1 MSSFIE
7 SVASTVE
14 TTTFDAAL
22 IEHAYTHM
30 ADAMSVLDAA
40 ELNAVEM
47 RQRVITRI
55 MDDMRVRMAV
65 PMAQFLKGNSKTNT
79 ARAEIKTLFE
89 AFTAD
94 GILGDISPST
104 ASVYASSYWLC
115 FENGIPF
122 DLNARDKKSKTAK
135 LKNAP
140 GKKVDVEAYGK
151 ELIKVLA
158 MARLL
163 QRSEDASALLDM
175 IVDIDPEFVEA

>member
-1 MSSFIE
+1 MSRFIE
-7 SVASTVE
+7 SATATVE
-14 TTTFDAAL
+14 ATTFDAKL
-22 IEHAYTHM
+22 IEGVFVEAANAM
-30 ADAMSVLDAA
+30 AILDAA
-40 ELNAVEM
+40 EANVVDVRARE
-47 RQRVITRI
+47 ITRL
-55 MDDMRVRMAV
+55 MDSMRVRMKV
-65 PMAQFLKGNSKTNT
+65 PMAQFLKGNAKTNP
-79 ARAEIKTLFE
+79 ARAEIKALFE

-94 GILGDISPST
+94 GILGEIAPST

-163 QRSEDASALLDM
+163 QRSDDASALLDM
-175 IVDIDPEFVEA
+175 VVSIDSEFVEA